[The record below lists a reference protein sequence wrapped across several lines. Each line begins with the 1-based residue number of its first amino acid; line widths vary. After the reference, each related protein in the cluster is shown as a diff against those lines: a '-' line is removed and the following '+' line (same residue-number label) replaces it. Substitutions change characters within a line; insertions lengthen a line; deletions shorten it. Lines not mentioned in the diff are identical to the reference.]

1 MDSKSQD
8 SSAHKQ
14 KFSVLGSGNFMS
26 YMGRENQ
33 SINQSINQFNN
44 VNTWDGVARITQ
56 DRGSCIKRMTIKI
69 LSQ

>member
-14 KFSVLGSGNFMS
+14 MFSVLGSGYFMS

-33 SINQSINQFNN
+33 STNQSINL
-44 VNTWDGVARITQ
+44 ITSI
-56 DRGSCIKRMTIKI
+56 RGMGLPGSPKTGAHV
-69 LSQ
+69 

>member
-14 KFSVLGSGNFMS
+14 KFSVLGSGYFMS
-26 YMGRENQ
+26 YMGRE
-33 SINQSINQFNN
+33 NQSINQFNN

-56 DRGSCIKRMTIKI
+56 DRGSYIKRMTIKI

>member
-8 SSAHKQ
+8 SSALKQ
-14 KFSVLGSGNFMS
+14 KFSVLGSGYFMS
-26 YMGRENQ
+26 YMRRE
-33 SINQSINQFNN
+33 NQSINQFNN
-44 VNTWDGVARITQ
+44 VNTCDGVARITQ